1 MHVVDHLSHLTERGV
16 ERGKLK
22 IKNYFGVSPLFF
34 FLNFDI
40 ILTQNEPENNLKY
53 E

>member
-22 IKNYFGVSPLFF
+22 IKNYFLIG
-34 FLNFDI
+34 
-40 ILTQNEPENNLKY
+40 ILTLY
-53 E
+53 